1 MTSLWEAEVMPVSE
15 CGGVGTCGDCRVRF
29 LEDAPSPG
37 PEDLAL
43 LGRSLVADGWRLSC
57 QVVPSADCH
66 IEIEKVE
73 PRADIRVLTE
83 SSAVGPPPRTEVGP
97 EPASG
102 FGVAVDVGTTTTVCY
117 LMDLAA
123 QRQVDV
129 AAFANPQI
137 RFGSDVITR
146 IVHAHEGEA
155 QLEELQRC
163 LVSRIEDGV
172 LEMCRRHAV
181 EASDLLRMTAVGNST
196 MMHLLWGVDPW
207 SLGVAP
213 FQPRF
218 TETEPRPGSSLG
230 LRELPD
236 VVVELLPGIGGQ
248 LGSDTV
254 AGLLALEL
262 EETSKPTLFLDLG
275 TNGEIA
281 LFGPR
286 GAIACSCAA
295 GPAFEGVHISCGTAA
310 VPGAIEHVDLTG
322 AELRVTSIDDA
333 EPIGLCGSG
342 LADAVALL
350 LHCGLLRPNGRLLSR
365 AEAPASVSLEL
376 LGRLHEADGQ
386 RAFALHRNAGSHS
399 ISLTQGDIR
408 QLQLAKSAFRTGVE
422 YLLDEM
428 NMDAAAVEQVYVG
441 GGFGSHLRVASL
453 IDLGVLPAA
462 LRGRVNSVGNIAG
475 LGAQIAL
482 GSGAAR
488 ARARR
493 IGRRV
498 EGLALERWPKFSDQF
513 AEHLFF
519 PEVGAGGSDG

>member
-1 MTSLWEAEVMPVSE
+1 MTSLWEAEVVPVSE

-29 LEDAPSPG
+29 LTDAPPPG
-37 PEDLAL
+37 PEDFAV
-43 LGRSLVADGWRLSC
+43 LGTSLVDDGWRLSC
-57 QVVPSADCH
+57 QVIPSADCH
-66 IEIEKVE
+66 IEIEKLAA
-73 PRADIRVLTE
+73 RADIRVLTE
-83 SSAVGPPPRTEVGP
+83 SSAVARSTPDEVGP

-102 FGVAVDVGTTTTVCY
+102 YGVAVDVGTTTTVCY
-117 LMDLAA
+117 LLDLATH
-123 QRQVDV
+123 RQLDV

-137 RFGSDVITR
+137 RFGADVITR
-146 IVHAHEGEA
+146 IVYAHEGET
-155 QLEELQRC
+155 QLDELQRC
-163 LVSRIEDGV
+163 LVSRIEHGV
-172 LEMCRRHAV
+172 LAMFRRHGV
-181 EASDLLRMTAVGNST
+181 EASELARMTAVGNST

-218 TETEPRPGSSLG
+218 TEAEPRPGSALG
-230 LRELPD
+230 FRELSD

-262 EETSKPTLFLDLG
+262 DETSKPTLVLDLG

-281 LFGPR
+281 LLGPR
-286 GAIACSCAA
+286 GTIACSCAA

-310 VPGAIEHVDLTG
+310 VPGAIEHVDVQAG
-322 AELRVTSIDDA
+322 ALRVSTIDGAD
-333 EPIGLCGSG
+333 PIGLCGSG
-342 LADAVALL
+342 LADAISVLL
-350 LHCGLLRPNGRLLSR
+350 RCGLLRPNGRLLAGAESP
-365 AEAPASVSLEL
+365 AEAPREL
-376 LGRLHEADGQ
+376 AWRLYEADGQ
-386 RAFALHRNAGSHS
+386 RAFALHRNAGSQS

-428 NMDAAAVEQVYVG
+428 GLDAAAVERVYVG

-462 LRGRVNSVGNIAG
+462 LRGRVKAVGNIAG
-475 LGAQIAL
+475 MGAQIAL
-482 GSGAAR
+482 GSQAAR
-488 ARARR
+488 DRARR
-493 IGRRV
+493 IGREV

-513 AEHLFF
+513 AEQLFF

>member
-29 LEDAPSPG
+29 VEDAPPPG

-43 LGRSLVADGWRLSC
+43 LGQSLVDDGWRLSC
-57 QVVPSADCH
+57 QVVPFADCH
-66 IEIEKVE
+66 IEIEKVDT
-73 PRADIRVLTE
+73 RSAIRVLTE
-83 SSAVGPPPRTEVGP
+83 SSVDGPETWSEVGR
-97 EPASG
+97 EPTSG

-117 LMDLAA
+117 LMELAT
-123 QRQVDV
+123 RRPIDV

-146 IVHAHEGEA
+146 IVHAHEDAA
-155 QLEELQRC
+155 QLAELQRC
-163 LVSRIEDGV
+163 LVVRMEDSV
-172 LEMCRRHAV
+172 LEMCRRHSIV
-181 EASDLLRMTAVGNST
+181 PSDVARMTAVGNST

-213 FQPRF
+213 FEPRF
-218 TETEPRPGSSLG
+218 TETEPRPGSDLG
-230 LRELPD
+230 FRELSG

-262 EETSKPTLFLDLG
+262 DETSSPTLFLDLG

-281 LFGPR
+281 LLGPR

-295 GPAFEGVHISCGTAA
+295 GPAFEGVHISCGIAA
-310 VPGAIEHVDLTG
+310 VPGAIEHVEVVRG
-322 AELRVTSIDDA
+322 ALRVSAIDGAD
-333 EPIGLCGSG
+333 PVGLCGSG
-342 LADAVALL
+342 LADAISVLL
-350 LHCGLLRPNGRLLSR
+350 RCGLLRSNGRLLSVE
-365 AEAPASVSLEL
+365 EAPATVPPDL
-376 LGRLHEADGQ
+376 LGRLYEADGQ
-386 RAFALHRNAGSHS
+386 RAFALHRNPGSRD

-428 NMDAAAVEQVYVG
+428 QIDSAAVERVYVG

-462 LRGRVNSVGNIAG
+462 LRGRVKSVGNIAG
-475 LGAQIAL
+475 MGAQIAL
-482 GSGAAR
+482 GSETARNR
-488 ARARR
+488 ARQ
-493 IGRRV
+493 IGRDV
-498 EGLALERWPKFSDQF
+498 EALALERWPQFSDRF
-513 AEHLFF
+513 ADHLFF
-519 PEVGAGGSDG
+519 PEVEAGGGDG